1 MTIDRKWLKGYCKKL
16 RCCMTEEQEKY
27 ILLLFATEPDERC
40 IWSEQDIC
48 EQIRKILDDTGTSS
62 SANKGGG
69 V

>member
-1 MTIDRKWLKGYCKKL
+1 
-16 RCCMTEEQEKY
+16 MTEEQEKY

-48 EQIRKILDDTGTSS
+48 EQIRKILEDADTSS
-62 SANKGGG
+62 LANKGGG

>member
-1 MTIDRKWLKGYCKKL
+1 MIIDRKWLKGYSKKL
-16 RCCMTEEQEKY
+16 RYCMTEEQEKY

-48 EQIRKILDDTGTSS
+48 EQIRKILEDADTSS
-62 SANKGGG
+62 LANKGGE

>member
-40 IWSEQDIC
+40 IWREQDIC
-48 EQIRKILDDTGTSS
+48 EQTRKILEDTDTSS